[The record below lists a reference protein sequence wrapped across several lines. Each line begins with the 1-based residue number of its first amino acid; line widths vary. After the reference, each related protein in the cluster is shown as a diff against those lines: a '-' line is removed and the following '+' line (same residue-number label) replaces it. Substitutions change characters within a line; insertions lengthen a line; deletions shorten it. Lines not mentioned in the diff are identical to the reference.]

1 MAKYH
6 YHIRSTSLPST
17 FHHPLTA
24 RVEEQLSKIKLELN
38 ENRSLDHYTTE
49 MLRDGLFGLKGLYDS
64 VEDLLKLPHTQQ
76 ILVKQRHDKWV
87 DEVLDDSLR
96 LLDVSGTTRDV
107 LSRIKENVQETRS
120 ALRRRRP
127 SPEGELDSAGKSIV
141 EYYMSSIKKA
151 NKEVQ
156 KCLGELKRMGGN
168 KHGFSSSSS
177 SSLLLEKQQQDCLAI
192 VNVLKQVGAVTVALY
207 ESLLSRYK
215 CTVPRTSCSGWSLVS
230 KLMIKQTSRQRL
242 LTGLT
247 TAKDRDEQR
256 VIKGRDGVAQKPLEA
271 LETSIQSLEEG
282 LELVFRQL
290 IKTRVSLLNILST
303 TSN

>member
-24 RVEEQLSKIKLELN
+24 RVEEQLHKIRVELN
-38 ENRSLDHYTTE
+38 ENKSLDHYSTE
-49 MLRDGLFGLKGLYDS
+49 MLRDGLFGLKDLYES

-76 ILVKQRHDKWV
+76 ILVKQCHDKLV

-96 LLDVSGTTRDV
+96 LLDVSCTTKDV
-107 LSRIKENVQETRS
+107 LSRIKEAAQETRS
-120 ALRRRRP
+120 ALRRRRS
-127 SPEGELDSAGKSIV
+127 SPEGEIDLTGKKLV
-141 EYYMSSIKKA
+141 EYYMSSRKKA
-151 NKEVQ
+151 NKEVR
-156 KCLGELKRMGGN
+156 KCLGELKRTAGK

-177 SSLLLEKQQQDCLAI
+177 SSLLLEKQQQDYVAV
-192 VNVLKQVGAVTVALY
+192 VNVLKQVGDVTVTLY

-215 CTVPRTSCSGWSLVS
+215 CAVPKTSCSGWSLVS
-230 KLMIKQTSRQRL
+230 KLMIKQNSR
-242 LTGLT
+242 LT
-247 TAKDRDEQR
+247 TAKDQDVQQI
-256 VIKGRDGVAQKPLEA
+256 IKGGDGVAQKPLET

-303 TSN
+303 TTN

>member
-24 RVEEQLSKIKLELN
+24 RVEEQLNKIRVELN
-38 ENRSLDHYTTE
+38 ENKSLDHYTTE
-49 MLRDGLFGLKGLYDS
+49 MLRDGLFGLKGLYES

-76 ILVKQRHDKWV
+76 ILVKQCHDKLV

-96 LLDVSGTTRDV
+96 LLDVSCTTKDV
-107 LSRIKENVQETRS
+107 LSRIKEAAQETRS
-120 ALRRRRP
+120 ALRRRRS
-127 SPEGELDSAGKSIV
+127 SPEGEIDLTGKKIV
-141 EYYMSSIKKA
+141 EYYMSSRKKT

-156 KCLGELKRMGGN
+156 KCLGELKRTAGK
-168 KHGFSSSSS
+168 KHGFSC
-177 SSLLLEKQQQDCLAI
+177 SSLLLEKQQQDYVAV
-192 VNVLKQVGAVTVALY
+192 VNVLKQVGDVTVTLY
-207 ESLLSRYK
+207 ESVLSRYK
-215 CTVPRTSCSGWSLVS
+215 CAVPKTSCSGWSLVS
-230 KLMIKQTSRQRL
+230 KLMIKQNSRL
-242 LTGLT
+242 KS
-247 TAKDRDEQR
+247 AKDQDVQQL
-256 VIKGRDGVAQKPLEA
+256 IKGVDGVAQKPLET

-303 TSN
+303 TTN

>member
-24 RVEEQLSKIKLELN
+24 RVEEQLNKIRVELN
-38 ENRSLDHYTTE
+38 ENKSLVHYTTE
-49 MLRDGLFGLKGLYDS
+49 MLRHGLFGLKGLYES

-96 LLDVSGTTRDV
+96 LLDVSGTTKDV
-107 LSRIKENVQETRS
+107 LSRIKEAVQETRS
-120 ALRRRRP
+120 ALRRRRS
-127 SPEGELDSAGKSIV
+127 SPEGEIV
-141 EYYMSSIKKA
+141 EYYMSSRKKA
-151 NKEVQ
+151 NKEVR
-156 KCLGELKRMGGN
+156 KCLGELKRTAGK

-177 SSLLLEKQQQDCLAI
+177 SSLWLEKQKQEYVAV
-192 VNVLKQVGAVTVALY
+192 VNVLKQVGDVTVTLY

-215 CTVPRTSCSGWSLVS
+215 CTVPRTTCNGWSLVS
-230 KLMIKQTSRQRL
+230 KLMIKQNSRL
-242 LTGLT
+242 LTRLT
-247 TAKDRDEQR
+247 TAKDQDVQQT
-256 VIKGRDGVAQKPLEA
+256 IKGGDGVTQEPLEA

-290 IKTRVSLLNILST
+290 IKTRVALLNILST
-303 TSN
+303 TTN

>member
-17 FHHPLTA
+17 LHHPLTA
-24 RVEEQLSKIKLELN
+24 RVEEQLNKIRVELN
-38 ENRSLDHYTTE
+38 ENKSLDHYTTE
-49 MLRDGLFGLKGLYDS
+49 MLRDGLFGLKGLYES

-76 ILVKQRHDKWV
+76 ILVKQCHDKWV

-96 LLDVSGTTRDV
+96 LLDVSCTTKDV
-107 LSRIKENVQETRS
+107 LSRIKEAAQETQS
-120 ALRRRRP
+120 ALRRRRS
-127 SPEGELDSAGKSIV
+127 SPEGEIDLTGKKIA
-141 EYYMSSIKKA
+141 EHYMSSRKKA

-156 KCLGELKRMGGN
+156 KCLGELKRAPG
-168 KHGFSSSSS
+168 KKS
-177 SSLLLEKQQQDCLAI
+177 SSLLLEKQQQDYVAV
-192 VNVLKQVGAVTVALY
+192 VNVLKQVGDVTVTLY

-215 CTVPRTSCSGWSLVS
+215 CAVPKTSCNGWSLVS
-230 KLMIKQTSRQRL
+230 KLMIKQNSRL
-242 LTGLT
+242 LTRLT
-247 TAKDRDEQR
+247 TAKDEDVQQI
-256 VIKGRDGVAQKPLEA
+256 IKGRDGVARKPLEM

-303 TSN
+303 NTN